1 MAGELLTVA
10 QAAPFLQVCEKT
22 VRNLIN
28 DGKLTAS
35 KVGSRSW
42 RIRKEAIDEY
52 LTSHTS
58 DTKGAS
64 SK

>member
-1 MAGELLTVA
+1 MVEELLTVA
-10 QAAPFLQVCEKT
+10 QAARFLQVCEKT

-28 DGKLTAS
+28 EGKLTAS

-52 LTSHTS
+52 LTSHTN